1 MSFDVSRLTVTS
13 QCFSSLSAKFEIY
26 AIESYSRIKFVKKV
40 VGLQFSLFY
49 KLSGTSVS
57 TKVASLLKI
66 RGGSVFIPS
75 HSLHSKRY

>member
-49 KLSGTSVS
+49 KLSGINVS
-57 TKVASLLKI
+57 TK
-66 RGGSVFIPS
+66 GGITPENQRWQCFYPIPFS
-75 HSLHSKRY
+75 PQ